1 MYNFIMTVG
10 TGNCRVCGKQV
21 IFEYE
26 GKTLTTEIL
35 DKQKCSD
42 SRCHGV
48 GLLPPRF
55 WFLVYCE
62 CVMAYSRCE
71 KCGELRFDDKI
82 NLCAN
87 CGYRILRTSKSYE
100 WNFTRLRT
108 RAYSRIKV
116 KQ

>member
-10 TGNCRVCGKQV
+10 TGNCKVCEKQV

-26 GKTLTTEIL
+26 GETLTVEIL

-55 WFLVYCE
+55 
-62 CVMAYSRCE
+62 
-71 KCGELRFDDKI
+71 
-82 NLCAN
+82 
-87 CGYRILRTSKSYE
+87 
-100 WNFTRLRT
+100 
-108 RAYSRIKV
+108 
-116 KQ
+116 

>member
-10 TGNCRVCGKQV
+10 TGNCRVCGKQVIFEYEGKTLTTRVCGKQV

-55 WFLVYCE
+55 
-62 CVMAYSRCE
+62 
-71 KCGELRFDDKI
+71 
-82 NLCAN
+82 
-87 CGYRILRTSKSYE
+87 
-100 WNFTRLRT
+100 
-108 RAYSRIKV
+108 
-116 KQ
+116 

>member
-26 GKTLTTEIL
+26 GKTLTTEIF

-48 GLLPPRF
+48 GLLQPRT
-55 WFLVYCE
+55 
-62 CVMAYSRCE
+62 YS
-71 KCGELRFDDKI
+71 
-82 NLCAN
+82 
-87 CGYRILRTSKSYE
+87 
-100 WNFTRLRT
+100 
-108 RAYSRIKV
+108 
-116 KQ
+116 